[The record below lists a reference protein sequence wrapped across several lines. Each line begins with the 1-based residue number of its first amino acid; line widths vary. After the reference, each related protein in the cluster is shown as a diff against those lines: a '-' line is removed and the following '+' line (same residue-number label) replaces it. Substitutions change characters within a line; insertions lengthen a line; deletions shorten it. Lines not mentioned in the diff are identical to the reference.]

1 MPIFDPALAEKIR
14 HSGIIA
20 VLVIDDEN
28 DAVPLATALQE
39 GGVNAIELTLRT
51 PVAWAAMERIKA
63 SVPEIII
70 GLGTILTPE
79 QIEEASHRGA
89 AFGVS
94 PGINR
99 RVMDTALQTGFS
111 FAPGVATPSDI
122 EMALE
127 YECKLLKFFPA
138 EPSGGLVYL
147 KSMSAPYA
155 HLGLSFIPLGGL
167 NAQNIGAYLAEPS
180 IAALGGSWL
189 APRDLIAARN
199 WREITRIASE
209 TIQIIRASRALA

>member
-1 MPIFDPALAEKIR
+1 MPIFDPALAEKIHR
-14 HSGIIA
+14 SGIIA

-28 DAVPLATALQE
+28 DAIPLAHALRD

-51 PVAWAAMERIKA
+51 PSAWAAMEKIK
-63 SVPEIII
+63 STVPEMII
-70 GLGTILTPE
+70 GIGTILTPE
-79 QIEEASHRGA
+79 QIEEASRRDA

-99 RVMDTALQTGFS
+99 RVMDAALQVGFS

-122 EMALE
+122 ETALE
-127 YECKLLKFFPA
+127 YGCKLLKFFPA
-138 EPSGGLVYL
+138 EPSGGLAYL
-147 KSMSAPYA
+147 KSISAPYA

-167 NAQNIGAYLAEPS
+167 DAQNIGAYLADPS

-189 APRDLIAARN
+189 TPRDLIAARN
-199 WREITRIASE
+199 WQEITRRASE
-209 TIQIIRASRALA
+209 TIQIIRAGRALA